1 MPTTLVVSNRK
12 GGAGKT
18 TVSVNL
24 AAALA
29 ALGRRVLLVD
39 LDSQSHCA
47 MGVGIKV
54 GKTTPTSHDLFR
66 SQEARLAAAI
76 LPTAF
81 PNLALVPADPLFEH
95 GSGRRDEGLLAQ
107 ALAEEEIT
115 TAFDVVI
122 LDTPPSLDILLLNAL
137 MAADWVLVPYVP
149 HPLSFEGVRQLTRVL
164 FKIISG
170 PNQGLKLAG
179 FLPMMAAEHIR
190 QHRAVNS
197 DVARQ
202 FGDLRILPGIRNDI
216 RLAESF
222 GAGKPI
228 HYYAPQSR
236 AAEDFAILAA
246 VITEKVWNS

>member
-1 MPTTLVVSNRK
+1 MPITLVVSNRK

-24 AAALA
+24 AAELA
-29 ALGRRVLLVD
+29 AQGRRVLLVD

-47 MGVGIKV
+47 MGLGIKV
-54 GKTTPTSHDLFR
+54 GKSTPTSHDLF
-66 SQEARLAAAI
+66 QGQDARLACAVQ
-76 LPTAF
+76 PTAF
-81 PNLALVPADPLFEH
+81 PNLSIVPANPLFEH
-95 GSGRRDEGLLAQ
+95 GSGLRDENLLRG
-107 ALAEEEIT
+107 ALAAEEVVSE
-115 TAFDVVI
+115 FDVVI

-149 HPLSFEGVRQLTRVL
+149 HPLSFEGVRQLMRVL

-170 PNQGLKLAG
+170 PNPGLKLAG
-179 FLPMMAAEHIR
+179 FLPMMTAEHIC

-197 DVARQ
+197 NVARQ
-202 FGDLRILPGIRNDI
+202 YGDMRMLPGIRNDI

-228 HYYAPQSR
+228 RYYAPQSR
-236 AAEDFAILAA
+236 AAVDFTLLAS
-246 VITEKVWNS
+246 VLIKTISE